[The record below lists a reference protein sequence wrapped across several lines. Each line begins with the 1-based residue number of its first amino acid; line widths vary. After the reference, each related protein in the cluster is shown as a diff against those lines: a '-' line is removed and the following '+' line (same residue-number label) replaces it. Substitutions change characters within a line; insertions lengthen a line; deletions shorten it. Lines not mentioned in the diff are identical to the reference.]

1 MKKLLA
7 YLKTASF
14 RKTALFAIGSVIA
27 VVLIAFFSLSFYT
40 NHGSGVAV
48 PQVTGMNI
56 TQAINKLEQEGFN
69 FYVDTIYVGDEAP
82 GTIMQQDPDAGTLV
96 KAGRIIY
103 LTMVTMQAPPVA
115 LPEIEQKPYIE
126 AVAILSN
133 AGLKVGDTTYRSDIA
148 PNIVLE
154 VKLGGQTIRPGT
166 KIPKGS
172 RLDLVLGDGK
182 GAGELPI
189 PEVVNLDLDEA
200 KVAIKGGGFTL
211 GAITYQGSIT
221 DSTNLKVI
229 SQFPAP
235 TDSVSTTSIGTRI
248 NLTVTQGTP
257 DGN

>member
-14 RKTALFAIGSVIA
+14 RKTALFAIGSVIV

-40 NHGSGVAV
+40 NHGSGVPV
-48 PQVTGMNI
+48 PQLMGLDI
-56 TQAINKLEQEGFN
+56 TKAVNKLEEEGFE
-69 FYVDTIYVGDEAP
+69 FHVDTVYVGDEAP
-82 GTIMQQDPDAGTLV
+82 GTIVQQDPDAGTLV

-103 LTMVTMQAPPVA
+103 LTMVTMQAPPVGM
-115 LPEIEQKPYIE
+115 PDIEQKPYIE

-133 AGLKVGDTTYRSDIA
+133 SGLKVGDTTYRSDIA

-154 VKLGGQTIRPGT
+154 VKLGSQSIRPGM

-200 KVAIKGGGFTL
+200 RVAIKGAGFTM
-211 GAITYQGSIT
+211 GSIIYQGNIT
-221 DSTNLKVI
+221 DSTKLKVI
-229 SQFPAP
+229 SQSPAP

-248 NLTVTQGTP
+248 NLTVTQGTD
-257 DGN
+257 DGF